1 MPNIIFMGPAGSG
14 KGAQAAM
21 LSKEL
26 NIPTISTG
34 LLLRDKAKV
43 DNKIGH
49 EISEIINRGDLVS
62 DELMFDVLKKRI
74 EMKDCENGYILDGF
88 PRTKQQ
94 ALILDEYLEKKNSF
108 IDAVVVLDVPDD
120 IVIKRISGRFQCA
133 RCGTVYSKYF
143 KKTKIDGVC
152 DNCGS
157 VEFSVRADDVD
168 VRLIVNRL
176 DIYKN
181 MSKSII
187 DYYNKKSLI
196 YFINGVNS
204 IDKIYQD
211 IKNILIK

>member
-14 KGAQAAM
+14 KGAQADA
-21 LSKEL
+21 LSKDL
-26 NIPTISTG
+26 KIPTISTG

-43 DNKIGH
+43 GGEKGK
-49 EISEIINRGDLVS
+49 EISEVINKGELVS
-62 DELMFDVLKKRI
+62 DEIMFDILKKRL
-74 EMKDCENGYILDGF
+74 EMPDCKNGFILDGF
-88 PRTKQQ
+88 PRTENQ
-94 ALILDEYLEKKNSF
+94 AIILDKYLKNIDQK
-108 IDAVVVLDVPDD
+108 IDAVIVLDVPDD

-143 KKTKIDGVC
+143 KKTKIDGIC

-168 VRLIVNRL
+168 IRLIINRL

-187 DYYNKKSLI
+187 DYYDKKHLI
-196 YFINGVNS
+196 YLINGVNF

-211 IKNILIK
+211 IKDILIK